1 MVITIIADVL
11 GKPNNGTTL
20 AALNLINSL
29 KSKGHEVRVLCCD
42 KTYEGQE
49 NYFIIPTLNFGIFNG
64 YIKKNGV
71 SIAKVDES
79 ILQQAVKGAD
89 IVHSILPFSA
99 GRAAARYCLKQ
110 NIPFTSGFHAQA
122 ENLSSHVF
130 MMNFPLANSA
140 IYRNFWSHY
149 YCMCDAIHYPTSFIR
164 DYVHRY
170 MKGPVPYAISNG
182 VDASLF
188 NTKIR
193 FEKPE
198 EFKNK
203 FLIVMSGRYSTEK
216 KQILLLKAALMSKH
230 KKEIQI
236 VLAGS
241 GPKEKK
247 LKKWINRHMKENPAI
262 LRTYKHEEVNQILG
276 CADLYVH
283 TSLIEIEAISCLEAL
298 SCGLVPVISNSP
310 RSATSR
316 FALRPESSFNYC
328 SARDLAKKIDW
339 WIEHPEEKAKA
350 SVQYSKFAKQF
361 EINLCMDRMEQML
374 IETYQRFD
382 GQKPWLKG
390 KHKHEK
396 VEN

>member
-20 AALNLINSL
+20 VALNLINSL
-29 KSKGHEVRVLCCD
+29 KSKGHDVRVLCCD
-42 KTYEGQE
+42 KSFEGQE
-49 NYFIIPTLNFGIFNG
+49 NYFLIPTKNFGIFNG

-71 SIAKVDES
+71 SIAKVDEHV
-79 ILQQAVKGAD
+79 LQQAVQGAD

-99 GRAAARYCLKQ
+99 GKAAARYCLKH

-130 MMNFPLANSA
+130 MMNFPLANSS
-140 IYRNFWSHY
+140 IYRFFWSHY
-149 YCMCDAIHYPTSFIR
+149 YCMCDAIHYPTTFIR
-164 DYVHRY
+164 DYVRRY
-170 MKGPVPYAISNG
+170 MCGPIPYAISNG
-182 VDASLF
+182 VETSLF
-188 NTKIR
+188 NTSIR
-193 FEKPE
+193 TEKPE
-198 EFKNK
+198 EFKDK

-216 KQILLLKAALMSKH
+216 KQVLLLKAALLSKH
-230 KKEIQI
+230 KKDIQI

-247 LKKWINRHMKENPAI
+247 LQKWINRHMKENPAI

-316 FALRPESSFNYC
+316 FALRPESSFNYR

-339 WIEHPEEKAKA
+339 WIEHPLEKIEA
-350 SVQYSKFAKQF
+350 SAQYIKFAKQF

-382 GQKPWLKG
+382 GQKPWLKA
-390 KHKHEK
+390 KHKRERA
-396 VEN
+396 ED